1 MEDKIIIKDLEVHNI
16 IGVDSWER
24 VKKQPVIINL
34 IIYTDISK
42 AGDTDHLPYSIDYS
56 SITKSVTKFSE
67 ESSFKSIEALADAI
81 AKLCITEFHISKV
94 NVRLEKPKA
103 LLHAKCAGVEI
114 TRTKEDYDELSKSQS
129 GGNEYDDRI
138 FVQDLRLNAII
149 GINPWEREEKQ
160 SVIVNLTIYP
170 TYKVDSSK
178 DYVIKPHNYRTIV
191 RTVSKHVEESKYKTV
206 EAFAT
211 SIARIAITECH
222 VNKITIKVEKPS
234 ALMFAASAG
243 VEIIRS
249 QTFFKKNISSP
260 QNRSVNNKDIPEG
273 YNHLAYIGLGSN
285 MGNCVENIN
294 EALRLFEPECR
305 VLDTSFLYETS
316 PMYVVDQPNFINAAC
331 KIATNLDPEELLVKL
346 KNIESSMGRTQTI
359 RYGQRPIDLDILFYD
374 DIEYVSST
382 LTIPHQLMSEREFV
396 LRPLCDIEKGFEHP
410 KLFRTCG
417 QLLSHYL
424 KSPSYSPD
432 NFVNRILPIK
442 NNKILKWST
451 KTFIM
456 GIINVTPDSFSDGG
470 LYINV
475 DSALS
480 HALKLV
486 EEGADI
492 LDIGGCSTRPDADDV
507 PIEEEINRVLP
518 VIRAIRSSSNN
529 TLSNIPISIDTF
541 HSEVAEKAIQNGA
554 NIINDISGGLLDE
567 KIYSISAKYNLPII
581 LQHMRGTPKTMNQ
594 LTDYNNDLIL
604 DISNELYERVKAA
617 INAGVKRWNIIID
630 PGIGFAKKFD
640 QNLEILKRLKEFNG
654 KNSLLE
660 GFPSLIGASRKNFIG
675 KVIDQPIPQNRNW
688 GTAAACTAA
697 ISADVDILRVHD
709 VKEMLDVVKVADS
722 IWRVNKKEEIK

>member
-56 SITKSVTKFSE
+56 SITKSITKFSE

-94 NVRLEKPKA
+94 NIRLEKPKA

-170 TYKVDSSK
+170 TYKVDSGK

-249 QTFFKKNISSP
+249 QTFFNKNISSP
-260 QNRSVNNKDIPEG
+260 QNRRANNKDIPEG

-305 VLDTSFLYETS
+305 ILDTSFLYETS

-331 KIATNLDPEELLVKL
+331 KIVTNLDPEELLVKL
-346 KNIESSMGRTQTI
+346 KNIESNMGRTQTI

-396 LRPLCDIEKGFEHP
+396 LRPLCDIEKGVEHP

-432 NFVNRILPIK
+432 NYVNRILPIK
-442 NNKILKWST
+442 NDKILKWST

-470 LYINV
+470 LYINI

-594 LTDYNNDLIL
+594 LTDYNDLIL

>member
-56 SITKSVTKFSE
+56 SITKSITKFSE

-81 AKLCITEFHISKV
+81 AKLCIAEFHISKV
-94 NVRLEKPKA
+94 NIRLEKPKA

-170 TYKVDSSK
+170 TYKVDSGK

-249 QTFFKKNISSP
+249 QTFFNKNISSP
-260 QNRSVNNKDIPEG
+260 QNRSANNKDIPEG

-305 VLDTSFLYETS
+305 ILDTSFLYETS

-331 KIATNLDPEELLVKL
+331 KIVTNLDPEELLVKL
-346 KNIESSMGRTQTI
+346 KNIESNMGRTQTI

-442 NNKILKWST
+442 NDKILKWST

-594 LTDYNNDLIL
+594 LTDYNDLIL

>member
-56 SITKSVTKFSE
+56 SITKSITKFSE

-94 NVRLEKPKA
+94 NIRLEKPKA

-170 TYKVDSSK
+170 TYKVDSGK

-249 QTFFKKNISSP
+249 QTFFNKNISSP
-260 QNRSVNNKDIPEG
+260 QNRSANNKDIPEG

-305 VLDTSFLYETS
+305 ILDTSFLYETS

-331 KIATNLDPEELLVKL
+331 KIVTNLDPEELLVKL
-346 KNIESSMGRTQTI
+346 KNIESNMGRTQTI

-374 DIEYVSST
+374 DIEYVSSS

-424 KSPSYSPD
+424 K
-432 NFVNRILPIK
+432 I
-442 NNKILKWST
+442 
-451 KTFIM
+451 
-456 GIINVTPDSFSDGG
+456 
-470 LYINV
+470 
-475 DSALS
+475 
-480 HALKLV
+480 

-594 LTDYNNDLIL
+594 LTDYNDLIL

>member
-56 SITKSVTKFSE
+56 SITKSITKFSE

-94 NVRLEKPKA
+94 NIRLEKPKA

-170 TYKVDSSK
+170 TYKVDSGK

-249 QTFFKKNISSP
+249 QTFFNKNISSP
-260 QNRSVNNKDIPEG
+260 QNRSANNKEIPEG

-285 MGNCVENIN
+285 MSNCVENIN

-305 VLDTSFLYETS
+305 ILDTSFLYETS

-331 KIATNLDPEELLVKL
+331 KIVTNLDPEELLVKL
-346 KNIESSMGRTQTI
+346 KNIESNMGRTQTI

-442 NNKILKWST
+442 NDKILKWST

-594 LTDYNNDLIL
+594 LTDYNDLIL

>member
-56 SITKSVTKFSE
+56 SITKSITKFSE

-94 NVRLEKPKA
+94 NIRLEKPKA

-170 TYKVDSSK
+170 TYKVDSGK

-249 QTFFKKNISSP
+249 QTFFNKNISSP
-260 QNRSVNNKDIPEG
+260 QNRSANNKDIPEG

-305 VLDTSFLYETS
+305 ILDTSFLYETS

-331 KIATNLDPEELLVKL
+331 KIVTNLDPEELLVKL
-346 KNIESSMGRTQTI
+346 KNIESNMGRTQTI

-374 DIEYVSST
+374 DIEYVSSS

-442 NNKILKWST
+442 NDKILKWST

-594 LTDYNNDLIL
+594 LTDYNDLIL

>member
-34 IIYTDISK
+34 IVYTDISQ
-42 AGDTDHLPYSIDYS
+42 AGETDHLPYSIDYS
-56 SITKSVTKFSE
+56 SITKNVTKFSE

-81 AKLCITEFHISKV
+81 AKLCITEFHIPKV

-114 TRTKEDYDELSKSQS
+114 TRTKEDYDELSKSRS

-138 FVQDLRLNAII
+138 FVQDLRLNTII

-170 TYKVDSSK
+170 TYKVDSCK

-211 SIARIAITECH
+211 SIARIAIMECH
-222 VNKITIKVEKPS
+222 VNKITVKVEKPS

-249 QTFFKKNISSP
+249 QTYFNKNISTINT
-260 QNRSVNNKDIPEG
+260 QRRSVNNKDIPEG
-273 YNHLAYIGLGSN
+273 YNHLVYIALGSN
-285 MGNCVENIN
+285 MGNCIENIN

-305 VLDTSFLYETS
+305 VLDTSFMYETS

-331 KIATNLDPEELLVKL
+331 KIATNLDPEGLLIKL
-346 KNIESSMGRTQTI
+346 KNIESNMGRTQTI
-359 RYGQRPIDLDILFYD
+359 RYGQRPIDLDIIFYD
-374 DIEYVSST
+374 DIEYTSST
-382 LTIPHQLMSEREFV
+382 LTIPHPLMGEREFV
-396 LRPLCDIEKGFEHP
+396 LRPLCDIEKGLEHP

-432 NFVNRILPIK
+432 NFVNKILSIK
-442 NNKILKWST
+442 NDSTLKWST

-456 GIINVTPDSFSDGG
+456 
-470 LYINV
+470 
-475 DSALS
+475 
-480 HALKLV
+480 V

-567 KIYSISAKYNLPII
+567 RIYSISAKYNLPII

-604 DISNELYERVKAA
+604 DISNELYERVKVA
-617 INAGVKRWNIIID
+617 INAGVKRWNIIVD
-630 PGIGFAKKFD
+630 PGIGFAKKFN
-640 QNLEILKRLKEFNG
+640 QNLEILKRLNEFNG

-660 GFPSLIGASRKNFIG
+660 GFPCLIGVSRKSFIG
-675 KVIDQPIPQNRNW
+675 KVTDQPIPQNRNW

-697 ISADVDILRVHD
+697 ISAGADILRVHD
-709 VKEMLDVVKVADS
+709 VKEMLDVIKVSDS
-722 IWRVNKKEEIK
+722 IWRVNKKEIQ

>member
-56 SITKSVTKFSE
+56 SITKSITKFSE

-94 NVRLEKPKA
+94 NIRLEKPKA

-170 TYKVDSSK
+170 TYKVDSGK

-249 QTFFKKNISSP
+249 QTFFNKNISSP
-260 QNRSVNNKDIPEG
+260 QNRRANNKDIPEG

-305 VLDTSFLYETS
+305 ILDTSFLYETS

-331 KIATNLDPEELLVKL
+331 KIVTNLDPEELLVKL
-346 KNIESSMGRTQTI
+346 KNIESNMGRTQTI

-442 NNKILKWST
+442 NDKILKWST

-470 LYINV
+470 LYINI

-594 LTDYNNDLIL
+594 LTDYNDLIL

-617 INAGVKRWNIIID
+617 INAGVKRWNIILD